1 MGTGRPTLYD
11 ESLHPRWGKSL
22 AKAGFTNE
30 QMAEEFGVA
39 TSTFSLWLKDHQVF
53 SDAVKEGRSV
63 SDEKVVQSLYQLAI
77 GYEQEVEKPMS
88 VPMGNNMGSEVKIVK
103 YSEKVQPNPTAIIFW
118 LKNRRPK
125 DWRDKQDVEHSG
137 KIDTTPAVDL
147 DKLSDAELASLQAML
162 EKGSPVA
169 PSES

>member
-1 MGTGRPTLYD
+1 MY
-11 ESLHPRWGKSL
+11 EENLHPRWGRSL

-39 TSTFSLWLKDHQVF
+39 TSTFSLWLKDYPAF
-53 SDAVKEGRSV
+53 SDAIKEGRGV
-63 SDEKVVQSLYQLAI
+63 SDEKVVQSLYQLAV

-88 VPMGNNMGSEVKIVK
+88 VPMGNGLGSEVQIVK

-125 DWRDKQDVEHSG
+125 DWRDKREVEHSG
-137 KIDTTPAVDL
+137 EIAHPSPLTPDEARQAAKEL
-147 DKLSDAELASLQAML
+147 EEAEAAG
-162 EKGSPVA
+162 EI
-169 PSES
+169 